1 MSGTDAGPALCARA
15 AAGGAGAGRQA
26 APLASPRASA
36 GKAAPCKSLVRFPL
50 QRGGPTLCDPFVLA
64 RLIAYPPRCGFPEGG
79 VVTHRGQ
86 KQYLVILGSS
96 WVTSYSFHRVV
107 GARGSKLHLCQGMG
121 RSTERWASDTARG
134 RRAISAAS
142 WRETPG
148 TRGEALLLVAAPQ
161 TCAAGRVGKAS
172 AMHPAGRLLPSG
184 FLWPPNPQESRESP
198 AEYSGVCIECEK

>member
-161 TCAAGRVGKAS
+161 CALLDAS
-172 AMHPAGRLLPSG
+172 AKPQPCIQQVASCLRDSFGLRTPR
-184 FLWPPNPQESRESP
+184 NP
-198 AEYSGVCIECEK
+198 EKALRSVPVYV